1 MGYYLSKKKVRG
13 RIYWYAQRNVW
24 TPKGSRVAE
33 QIYLG
38 SADMILKAMKGGG
51 TVSLKTY
58 RFGRIAAILSAA
70 EDLGLRCIVE
80 RTIDKRKGYGFE
92 ELMLL
97 VPTGKFEH
105 RTSKLDIVDWYSRSY
120 LVHYFDLPNK
130 ISEETIYRMM
140 DKTDYKVQEKIGEE
154 LAKRLTGFGISPS
167 IIVVDTTNFATN
179 IEHGE
184 EIPQKGHS
192 KEGKN
197 EQNLIGFALAI
208 TPQNIPFIWN
218 TYEGCKN
225 DAKIFPDT
233 VNAIVERLKKL
244 RIKTEDIVLVFDRGN
259 NSKKNVDLATIKMHV
274 IGGLKRSQAKNLYD
288 IPVIDMEFLYE
299 TSKENKIFGYKTR
312 GMFFGREF
320 TCVVTYNEASM
331 LRQSR
336 EFEKQKRRIVEKLT
350 GIDKSL
356 ERKGRGRKL
365 SVTGALRKAND
376 SIHKNFRSLVK
387 MWVSAGKFYW
397 KWNDEKEES
406 IKKTFGKQ
414 VLFTDLHDWSAK
426 ETAIT
431 YNRKSLIES
440 DFKMMRNSLVFSI
453 PPMNHRKDGRIRS
466 HVFLCLLGIFLYR
479 YALWKTRH
487 LGITEDKFLDA
498 LDEIQVSLMSD
509 GKARRAH
516 WVVNQMDATQASIFT
531 ALNMERFLPKDR

>member
-1 MGYYLSKKKVRG
+1 MRYYLSKKKVRG

-38 SADMILKAMKGGG
+38 NADTILKAMKGEG

-58 RFGRIAAILSAA
+58 RFGRTAAILSAA
-70 EDLGLRCIVE
+70 EDLGLRGIVE
-80 RTIDKRKGYGFE
+80 KTIDKRKGYGFE

-105 RTSKLDIVDWYSRSY
+105 RTSKLDIVDWYSRAY
-120 LVHYFDLPNK
+120 LSHYFDLPNK
-130 ISEETIYRMM
+130 ISEESIYRMM
-140 DKTDYKVQEKIGEE
+140 DKVDYKVQEKIGEE
-154 LAKRLTGFGISPS
+154 LAKRLMEFGISPS
-167 IIVVDTTNFATN
+167 IIVLDTTNFATN

-197 EQNLIGFALAI
+197 EQNLIGLALAI
-208 TPQNIPFIWN
+208 TPQNIPFIWD

-225 DAKIFPDT
+225 DAKVFPDI

-244 RIKTEDIVLVFDRGN
+244 MIKTEDIVLVFDRGN
-259 NSKKNVDLATIKMHV
+259 NSKKNVDLVQIKMHM
-274 IGGLKRSQAKNLYD
+274 IGGLKRNQAKNLYD
-288 IPVIDMEFLYE
+288 IPVSDMEFLYE
-299 TSKENKIFGYKTR
+299 TSKENKIFGCKTR

-320 TCVVTYNEASM
+320 ACVVTYNEASM

-336 EFEKQKRRIVEKLT
+336 GFEEQKRDIIERLT
-350 GIDKSL
+350 QIDKSL
-356 ERKGRGRKL
+356 ERTGRGRKL

-376 SIHKNFRSLVK
+376 STHKNFRSLVK
-387 MWVSAGKFYW
+387 MWVSDGKFYW
-397 KWNDEKEES
+397 KWNNEKEEF

-414 VLFTDLHDWSAK
+414 ALFTDLHDWSAK
-426 ETAIT
+426 EIAIT
-431 YNRKSLIES
+431 YNRKSVIES

-453 PPMNHRKDGRIRS
+453 PPVGHRKDGRIKS
-466 HVFLCLLGIFLYR
+466 HVFLCLLGILLYR
-479 YALWKTRH
+479 YAIWKARH

-498 LDEIQVSLMSD
+498 LDEIQVSLVSD
-509 GKARRAH
+509 KTNKAY

-531 ALNMERFLPKDR
+531 ALSMERFLPKGR